1 MININSETYIEDIL
15 ELLKIIG
22 FYEYDEKI
30 TESGIIKEYKY
41 HSSLLSEK
49 HYRMITFT
57 YHSSIEDIYTRTVT
71 EFRLYVNANKNGAFC
86 ESPFQI
92 STGSEGNRKLILEK
106 LNSRFVNELTCFDR
120 AKKLEDL
127 LCE

>member
-41 HSSLLSEK
+41 HSPLLSEK